1 MKMKT
6 NIEIIFT
13 LVTLPTEP
21 IFMADNALLELIGKN
36 YTGDAL
42 GYEKEIVS
50 VSSILKENI
59 EKVAD
64 IPLEAFV
71 AEKTES
77 QSVVKEEK
85 TTTPDANKKLTKE
98 EADEMRQG
106 EKDYREALAFIKDA
120 IAPSMMRVDT
130 TKVQIGDVYARTFF
144 TYAYPDF
151 LE

>member
-1 MKMKT
+1 
-6 NIEIIFT
+6 
-13 LVTLPTEP
+13 
-21 IFMADNALLELIGKN
+21 MADNALLELIGKN

-59 EKVAD
+59 EKVTTV
-64 IPLEAFV
+64 PLEAIIP
-71 AEKTES
+71 ERETE
-77 QSVVKEEK
+77 KEEK
-85 TTTPDANKKLTKE
+85 KEAPKKDEKEANTSTKITKE
-98 EADEMRQG
+98 EADDMRQG
-106 EKDYREALAFIKDA
+106 EKDYRDALAFIKDA
-120 IAPSMMRVDT
+120 IAPSMMKVDA